1 MARVSAIIPAFNRPG
16 MLKEAIESALA
27 QTCDDIEVLVVL
39 NGATP
44 ETVEVAGRFCAHP
57 KVRVVEIARTTLAA
71 ARHAGIELAC
81 GEWVAFLDDD
91 DIWLPEKIAVQLAAA
106 GETGADLVSCD
117 FVHFNADGDISASG
131 LRPMPEGL
139 SMAEALMLT
148 NYLSGGSAAMTR
160 TAAIRSL
167 GGFDARL
174 RASEDWDMW
183 RRLSWD
189 HKIHRVDKVLVKYR
203 RHDSN
208 LTRDPNVMLQAE
220 ALIFGKLLEDTPE
233 ELRHMIPAAKQQYFE
248 SVKTSMLAQGISL
261 QTTRAERIAGRI
273 AGLIA
278 AVLRAGNALSL
289 GLLGEAMNRLHR
301 RRMRRRAL
309 GF

>member
-1 MARVSAIIPAFNRPG
+1 
-16 MLKEAIESALA
+16 
-27 QTCDDIEVLVVL
+27 
-39 NGATP
+39 
-44 ETVEVAGRFCAHP
+44 
-57 KVRVVEIARTTLAA
+57 
-71 ARHAGIELAC
+71 
-81 GEWVAFLDDD
+81 
-91 DIWLPEKIAVQLAAA
+91 
-106 GETGADLVSCD
+106 
-117 FVHFNADGDISASG
+117 
-131 LRPMPEGL
+131 
-139 SMAEALMLT
+139 
-148 NYLSGGSAAMTR
+148 
-160 TAAIRSL
+160 
-167 GGFDARL
+167 
-174 RASEDWDMW
+174 
-183 RRLSWD
+183 
-189 HKIHRVDKVLVKYR
+189 VLVKYR

>member
-1 MARVSAIIPAFNRPG
+1 MDLVSAIIPAFNRPG

-27 QTCDDIEVLVVL
+27 QTFENVEVVVVL

-44 ETVEVAGRFCAHP
+44 ETVEAARRFQANP
-57 KVRVVEIARTTLAA
+57 KVRVVEIERSTLAA
-71 ARHAGIELAC
+71 ARNAGIDLAC
-81 GEWVAFLDDD
+81 GDWVAFLDDD
-91 DIWLPEKIAVQLAAA
+91 DIWLPEKIAVQIAAA
-106 GETGADLVSCD
+106 HETGADLVSCD
-117 FVHFNADGDISASG
+117 FVHFNGDGDILASG

-139 SMAEALMLT
+139 TMAEALMLT
-148 NYLSGGSAAMTR
+148 NYLSGGSAGFVR

-189 HKIHRVDKVLVKYR
+189 HKVHCVNRVLVRYR
-203 RHDSN
+203 RHGSN
-208 LTRDPNVMLQAE
+208 LTSDPNVMLQAE

-233 ELRHMIPAAKQQYFE
+233 RLRHMFPAAKQQYFE

-261 QTTRAERIAGRI
+261 RTTRAERIAGRI
-273 AGLIA
+273 AEFIA
-278 AVLRAGNALSL
+278 AVSRAGNALSL
-289 GLLGEAMNRLHR
+289 GLLGEVANRLHK
-301 RRMRRRAL
+301 RRMRRRAV